1 MKKLSFILFALLTTQ
16 AWALDSKDAGTYQM
30 LNMQGKP
37 TPVYMRY
44 YQKGEQWVMDGK
56 KKNEPWS
63 VVCDGTGDCRLQ
75 ESSVRNVQQWQ
86 KLLPDAFQN
95 QSMECINNIAFAFC
109 RTSSYSEARKY
120 WWIPMMTEVKAAISL
135 KRIGTH

>member
-44 YQKGEQWVMDGK
+44 YQKGEQWVMVWEIVGYKSHLCAMCSNGK
-56 KKNEPWS
+56 NCYQMSFKINLWNALIILHLHF
-63 VVCDGTGDCRLQ
+63 VVLL
-75 ESSVRNVQQWQ
+75 VIQ
-86 KLLPDAFQN
+86 KLV
-95 QSMECINNIAFAFC
+95 NIGGF
-109 RTSSYSEARKY
+109 
-120 WWIPMMTEVKAAISL
+120 P
-135 KRIGTH
+135 

>member
-63 VVCDGTGDCRLQ
+63 V
-75 ESSVRNVQQWQ
+75 QQWQ
-86 KLLPDAFQN
+86 KLLPDEFQN

-120 WWIPMMTEVKAAISL
+120 WWIPIITEVKAAISL